1 MLIVVLVVVLL
12 EMEVLKMVY
21 VETVVMNVVV

>member
-12 EMEVLKMVY
+12 EMEVLKIVY